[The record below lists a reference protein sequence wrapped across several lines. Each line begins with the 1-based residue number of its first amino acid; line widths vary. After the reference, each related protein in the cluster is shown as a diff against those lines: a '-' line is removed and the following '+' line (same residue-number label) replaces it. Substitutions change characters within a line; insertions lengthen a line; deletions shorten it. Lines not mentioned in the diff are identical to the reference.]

1 MQYEIEEAEP
11 RDFIPTLEALSIMIK
26 CGVVTPTVALHR
38 AYEMGAEAA
47 FATVAEELEREAIDD
62 YLANDNQ

>member
-1 MQYEIEEAEP
+1 MQFEIEEEP
-11 RDFIPTLEALSIMIK
+11 RDFIPALEALGIMIK
-26 CGVVTPTVALHR
+26 CGVVTPTAALHR

-47 FATVAEELEREAIDD
+47 FAKVAEEIEREAIDD